1 MLFQGLSSS
10 AALTVTRF
18 TDVDRFCSTEVV
30 GGARIIPLRLKAF
43 SAARASLILPSCQ
56 LVLLQSFPRIM
67 DAGLETSG
75 AFAVVP
81 MADNT
86 EAVVNGVAIDSR
98 SLMFL
103 RGKDPGRIVEPHGN
117 LYAIINFN
125 SPMFGRGWPEAENRF
140 HLFRAGSAAMADLS
154 RTIFGLLRSAS
165 AVPAHLKIYGVARAM
180 EESLISALDAAFAG
194 VAPLSPAGKLSLH
207 RYAQIVSKF
216 DEVLTLS
223 PAAVHYSEELAQ
235 CCGVSVRTLQ
245 TAIMTIRG
253 MSIHHYLRHRR
264 LWAVRQRLIV
274 GGPGLTVKACALA
287 NGFWHLGEFAA
298 AYRAAFA
305 ETAAE
310 TLARTHH

>member
-1 MLFQGLSSS
+1 MLFEGLSSS

-18 TDVDRFCSTEVV
+18 TDIDRFCSTEVV

-43 SAARASLILPSCQ
+43 SAARASLVLPSCQ

-81 MADNT
+81 MIGSN
-86 EAVVNGVAIDSR
+86 EAIVNGVAIDSR

-103 RGKDPGRIVEPHGN
+103 RGRDTGRIVEPHGN
-117 LYAIINFN
+117 LYVIVNFN
-125 SPMFGRGWPEAENRF
+125 APMSGRGWPDVENRF
-140 HLFRAGSAAMADLS
+140 HLFKAETAAMADLR
-154 RTIFGLLRSAS
+154 RTILGLFRSVS
-165 AVPAHLKIYGVARAM
+165 ALPARLDVYGVARAM
-180 EESLISALDAAFAG
+180 EESLTSALDAVFAG
-194 VAPLSPAGKLSLH
+194 VAPVSQAGQLSLH
-207 RYAQIVSKF
+207 RYARIVTAL
-216 DEVLTLS
+216 DEVLTLN

-235 CCGVSVRTLQ
+235 HCGVSVRTLQ

-253 MSIHHYLRHRR
+253 MSLHHYLRHRR
-264 LWAVRQRLIV
+264 LWTVRQRLMV

-298 AYRAAFA
+298 AYRPAFA

-310 TLARTHH
+310 TLARTQH

>member
-1 MLFQGLSSS
+1 MVFEGLSSS
-10 AALTVTRF
+10 AALTVNHF
-18 TDVDRFCSTEVV
+18 TDIDRFCSTEVV

-43 SAARASLILPSCQ
+43 SAARASLVLPSCQ

-81 MADNT
+81 MAGNA
-86 EAVVNGVAIDSR
+86 EAIVNGVAIDDR

-117 LYAIINFN
+117 LYAIINFS
-125 SPMFGRGWPEAENRF
+125 SPMLGRGWPDGENKL
-140 HLFRAGSAAMADLS
+140 HLFKAGSSAMADLS
-154 RTIFGLLRSAS
+154 RTILGVFHSAS
-165 AVPAHLKIYGVARAM
+165 AVPAHLEVFGVARAM
-180 EESLISALDAAFAG
+180 EESLISALDATFAG
-194 VAPLSPAGKLSLH
+194 VDPLSRARKLSLH

-216 DEVLTLS
+216 DEVLMLD

-235 CCGVSVRTLQ
+235 RCGVSVRTLQ
-245 TAIMTIRG
+245 SAIMTIRG

-264 LWAVRQRLIV
+264 LWTVRQRLMV

-287 NGFWHLGEFAA
+287 NGFWHLGEFGA

-305 ETAAE
+305 ESAVE
-310 TLARTHH
+310 TLARTRH